1 MDQLLIF
8 DLDDTLFETKSI
20 GKKAVKPIFDQFEP
34 LLARKFG
41 QELIA
46 QIVPELWKYP
56 FDFVAQKYKFD
67 THQNT
72 EFARLVNTHEY
83 ELNIQTFNDFSVVKN
98 LPQEKILVTT
108 GFSKLQ
114 HAKIDSLEIKEQF
127 REIYIDDILSPER
140 IFKKGI
146 FQKILLEREIDPK
159 QVYIIG
165 DNPNSEL
172 KAGFELG
179 LYTVQISKFGQERS
193 AFANYCISDFN
204 KLLPILK

>member
-20 GKKAVKPIFDQFEP
+20 GKKAVKPIFDQFGP
-34 LLARKFG
+34 LLIQKFG
-41 QELIA
+41 KELTA

-56 FDFVAQKYKFD
+56 FDFVAQKHKFD
-67 THQNT
+67 AHQSA
-72 EFARLVNTHEY
+72 EFARLVNAHEY
-83 ELNIQTFNDFSVVKN
+83 ELNIQTFDDFSIIEN

-114 HAKIDSLEIKEQF
+114 HAKIDSLGIKEQF
-127 REIYIDDILSPER
+127 SEIYIDDILDPKR

-146 FQKILLEREIDPK
+146 FQQIFLERKLDPTLI
-159 QVYIIG
+159 YIIG

-172 KAGFELG
+172 KAGFELD
-179 LYTVQISKFGQERS
+179 LHTIQVSKFGQERS
-193 AFANYCISDFN
+193 AFANYCISDFSD
-204 KLLPILK
+204 LLSILK

>member
-1 MDQLLIF
+1 MNKLLIF

-34 LLARKFG
+34 LLIHKFG
-41 QELIA
+41 EELTA
-46 QIVPELWKYP
+46 KIVPELWKYP

-67 THQNT
+67 DHQNT

-83 ELNIQTFNDFSVVKN
+83 KLNIQTFDNFNIVEN
-98 LPQEKILVTT
+98 LSQEKILVTT

-114 HAKIDSLEIKEQF
+114 HAKIHFLGIKEKF
-127 REIYIDDILSPER
+127 SEIYIDDILSPKR

-146 FQKILLEREIDPK
+146 FQRILLERNINPRS
-159 QVYIIG
+159 VYIIG

-179 LYTVQISKFGQERS
+179 LQTIQVSKFGQEKS

-204 KLLPILK
+204 ELLTILK

>member
-1 MDQLLIF
+1 MDKLLIF

-20 GKKAVKPIFDQFEP
+20 AKEAVKPIFDQFEP
-34 LLARKFG
+34 LLINKFG
-41 QELIA
+41 TALTA

-67 THQNT
+67 DHQNA
-72 EFARLVNTHEY
+72 EFARLINSHEY
-83 ELNIQTFNDFSVVKN
+83 KFNIQTFDDFNMVES
-98 LPQEKILVTT
+98 LSQEKILVTT

-114 HAKIDSLEIKEQF
+114 HAKIHFLGIKEKF
-127 REIYIDDILSPER
+127 SEIHIDDILSPKR

-146 FQKILLEREIDPK
+146 FQRILSERQLDSK
-159 QVYIIG
+159 SVYIIG

-179 LYTVQISKFGQERS
+179 LQTVQVSKFGQEKS
-193 AFANYCISDFN
+193 NYAKYCISDFN
-204 KLLPILK
+204 ELLTILK